1 LTKSKTSSLFQ
12 ITARFIGSLLVL
24 VGFLLFAPAI
34 NAQYDYNF
42 QIVDAESHQNL
53 DSVYLHINRLERKY
67 QSNKFGHITIHGQVV
82 PGDTITILRANYMTR
97 IMAIPNSGDIF
108 IKLQREPVDLSDI
121 EIVAYTQESE
131 LFISP
136 QSVAVL
142 GAGDFN
148 RNNASSVQAGLNTL
162 PGVQMESRGDGGSKR
177 LSIRGSLMRSPFG
190 VRNVKVYWN
199 EFPLTG
205 ADGSTPMELIDPEEL
220 GRVEVLKGPQ
230 GSIYGEGHGGAVLFN
245 SKLAPYGTLGA
256 SFNTQVGSYGMQ
268 KQTFEFASSSK
279 KTAVLLNYFR
289 FRNDGFRQQES
300 VRKDQLNLTTRFRAA
315 SNREVKL
322 FLMYYDGAW
331 GLPGELDSLGAANT
345 PRMAHPYAVA
355 NDLRVERKWLRLG
368 LSNKID
374 FTDEFQNYTAVF
386 YTNTSKINPYGAS
399 PFFNGFKD
407 EGATGVGVRSIFKY
421 EIGDESLKLN
431 MQLGGEFQRDLNA
444 LAEFEIEDGLRGNQL
459 LYDETTSQ
467 YYNLFLKA
475 ALNVNDRLVIDAS
488 AGIIATNYNRVDLFE
503 DDSLDFS
510 FKTGFKPQLLPRL
523 STLYKLSDQ
532 YAIYT
537 VISRGIA
544 TPTLW
549 EIQASP
555 NLTPESSTHY
565 EIGLRSSLLRKA
577 LLFELNG
584 YSTTITSAITEQ
596 PDSLGFSQYQNSGT
610 LDLRGIEM
618 SLKYNYQSEKQKYIT
633 AIYSAFSLGFQR
645 YEYRNFTH
653 NNQDYSGNELPGVPA
668 LNYNVVVDIE
678 IRKNTRF
685 NFSYKYF
692 DPIPVNNANT
702 VYAEAYTLLDLR
714 LSHHL
719 SIKKFYG
726 VEIYFGAE
734 NLTDQRYN
742 SFHRLNATNNR
753 YFNPAPGRTFYGG
766 LKISFSKP
774 FSGRVN

>member
-1 LTKSKTSSLFQ
+1 MS
-12 ITARFIGSLLVL
+12 
-24 VGFLLFAPAI
+24 PAI
-34 NAQYDYNF
+34 KAQYDYNF
-42 QIVDAESHQNL
+42 QIIDAETHQNL
-53 DSVYLHINRLERKY
+53 DSVYIHIKRLERKFL
-67 QSNKFGHITIHGQVV
+67 SNKFGKITIHGQVV
-82 PGDTITILRANYMTR
+82 PGDTITILKTNYITR
-97 IMAIPNSGDIF
+97 VMAIPNSGDVF
-108 IKLQREPVDLSDI
+108 IRLQRVPLDLGDI
-121 EIVAYTQESE
+121 EIVAYTQQSE

-142 GAGDFN
+142 DARDFS
-148 RNNASSVQAGLNTL
+148 RNNASSVQQGMNTL
-162 PGVQMESRGDGGSKR
+162 PGVLMESRGDGGSKR

-205 ADGSTPMELIDPEEL
+205 ADGSTPLELIDPEEI
-220 GRVEVLKGPQ
+220 GRAEVLKGPQ

-279 KTAVLLNYFR
+279 KTAILLNYFR

-331 GLPGELDSLGAANT
+331 GLPGELDSLTAAT
-345 PRMAHPYAVA
+345 SPRLAHPYAVE
-355 NDLRVERKWLRLG
+355 NNLRVERKWLRLG

-374 FTDEFQNYTAVF
+374 FTDDFQNYTAVF

-407 EGATGVGVRSIFKY
+407 EGATGVGIRSIFNY

-431 MQLGGEFQRDLNA
+431 LQFGGEFQRDINA
-444 LAEFEIEDGLRGNQL
+444 LAEYALEEGQRGDQY

-467 YYNLFLKA
+467 YYNLFLKT
-475 ALNVNDRLVIDAS
+475 ALNVEDRLVIDIS
-488 AGIIATNYNRVDLFE
+488 AGILATNYNRVDLFE

-510 FKTGFKPQLLPRL
+510 FKTAFKPQLLPRL
-523 STLYKLSDQ
+523 SALYKLSDQ

-555 NLTPESSTHY
+555 TLTPEYSNHY
-565 EIGLRSSLLRKA
+565 EIGLRSNLLRKA

-584 YSTTITSAITEQ
+584 YSTTIASAITEQ
-596 PDSLGFSQYQNSGT
+596 PDSLGFSQYQNNGT
-610 LDLRGIEM
+610 LDLRGVEM
-618 SLKYNYQSEKQKYIT
+618 SIKYNYQTDKKKTIT
-633 AIYSAFSLGFQR
+633 AIYSALSLGFQR

-653 NNQDYSGNELPGVPA
+653 NNQDFSGNEIPGVPA
-668 LNYNVVVDIE
+668 LNYNVVLDIE
-678 IRKNTRF
+678 IKNNTHF
-685 NFSYKYF
+685 NLSYKYF

-702 VYAEAYTLLDLR
+702 VFAQPYTLLDLR
-714 LSHHL
+714 LSHQL
-719 SIKKFYG
+719 SFKRYYG
-726 VEIYFGAE
+726 VEIYFGIE
-734 NLTDQRYN
+734 NLADERYN
-742 SFHRLNATNNR
+742 SFHRLNANNNR
-753 YFNPAPGRTFYGG
+753 HFNPAPGRTFYGG
-766 LKISFSKP
+766 LKFSFSKD